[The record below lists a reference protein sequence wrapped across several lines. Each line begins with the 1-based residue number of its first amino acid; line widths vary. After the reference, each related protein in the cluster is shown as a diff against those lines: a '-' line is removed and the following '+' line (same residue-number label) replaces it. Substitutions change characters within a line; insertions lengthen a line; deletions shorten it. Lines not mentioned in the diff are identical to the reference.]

1 MGKISIVSEWT
12 GVLCFLH
19 VLPTWLCMMMMMME
33 GANLQCETTGVFF
46 IFFSLPFCKRDLET
60 SSPSNSMSRVT
71 LPVFYMW
78 TARSTWFEKIYQ
90 RFFLG

>member
-1 MGKISIVSEWT
+1 MGKFSIVSEWIV
-12 GVLCFLH
+12 VLCFLH
-19 VLPTWLCMMMMMME
+19 VLPTWLCMMMMME
-33 GANLQCETTGVFF
+33 GANLICETAGVFF
-46 IFFSLPFCKRDLET
+46 FNFFSLPFCKRDLET

-71 LPVFYMW
+71 LPVVYMW